1 MKLKSTL
8 WALAFACA
16 AVSCSDDLENG
27 PNVNNN
33 NGEELGESS
42 LVTVQIKAGTTT
54 KAGQGENGNGFE
66 TGDLDESDIKDVT
79 IYLFENNG
87 SDTDFEFKSGSN
99 LVAKGYTQASGSENN
114 SEQNHP
120 TTGTGITDTN
130 HGWLATIKVT
140 MSDKAANFAGK
151 KYGVIAITN
160 MGSDKLPAVGAGA
173 GQISTGS
180 QLANYLIDD
189 LQTNNGFIMS
199 SHTLKDNQDH
209 ESIVSFPEATS
220 DDVPNV
226 EVFVERLAAKVRVNE
241 YTNNSTFAYSPTG
254 ATTDRVVL
262 NHVAIIN
269 QLSSGSYLLKRV
281 TGEDPSFNPATGDLN
296 DFSDATSDKY
306 LGDEEVSNNLPIH
319 FVIDPWTRAKTIDAV
334 TNLTSINSAPE
345 SGITSKPLAYTY
357 QYCVEESQTYKT
369 IGTIWNEWKTQANS
383 TIIKLNE
390 REAEDRNY
398 LYTRENTTSKAASLN
413 GYSTGALF
421 QATYYPKQW
430 MVVDGTDG
438 SVDTE
443 DVSSTGSIDNQS
455 PATFYTYN
463 NHIFKDYK
471 SVFAYTLARIYT
483 EEIGGNKQHPGYI
496 FFDGFTADGLAKMTV
511 SDFENSRTLASAADP
526 FGYLKAL
533 KAATATANDKSAKMN
548 TVDNVKSFEEFMRE
562 SGGNNMAEINKLVKV
577 YTGGVCY
584 YPYWIRHENN
594 DDQHVIG
601 VMEFSI
607 VRNNI
612 YDISVAEIKG
622 LGLSEVDIPDPKQP
636 DESGDAQLTV
646 VLNVKD
652 WVVRP
657 NSGVSL

>member
-87 SDTDFEFKSGSN
+87 NGTDFEFKSGSN

-114 SEQNHP
+114 PEQDHP

-130 HGWLATIKVT
+130 HGWLAKIKVT

-180 QLANYLIDD
+180 QLANYLIDN

-199 SHTLKDNQDH
+199 SHTLEDNQNH

-241 YTNNSTFAYSPTG
+241 YNNNSTFAYSPTG

-281 TGEDPSFNPATGDLN
+281 TGESPTFNPATGDLN
-296 DFSDATSDKY
+296 DFSEATSDKY
-306 LGDEEVSNNLPIH
+306 LGDEEVNNSNLPIH
-319 FVIDPWTRAKTIDAV
+319 FVIDPWTRAKTTDAV
-334 TNLTSINSAPE
+334 TDLTNISSASE
-345 SGITSKPLAYTY
+345 NGITPKSLAYTY
-357 QYCVEESQTYKT
+357 QYCVKEGQTDKT
-369 IGTIWNEWKTQANS
+369 IGTIWNEWKTQENS
-383 TIIKLNE
+383 TIIKLND
-390 REAEDRNY
+390 RNAEDRNY

-430 MVVDGTDG
+430 MVVDETDG

-443 DVSSTGSIDNQS
+443 NVSKTGMDSQS
-455 PATFYTYN
+455 PETFYTYN
-463 NHIFKDYK
+463 NHIFKDYE
-471 SVFAYTLARIYT
+471 SVFAYTLARIYPDEI
-483 EEIGGNKQHPGYI
+483 EENKTYPGYI
-496 FFDGFTADGLAKMTV
+496 FFNGFTAEGLANMTV

-533 KAATATANDKSAKMN
+533 KDATQAENEKNKNMSEVA
-548 TVDNVKSFEEFMRE
+548 NVKSFEEFME
-562 SGGNNMAEINKLVKV
+562 EGGGNNMAKINKLVKV
-577 YTGGVCY
+577 YNGGVCY

-652 WVVRP
+652 WVVRT